1 VPLNQEPLTLAPEAR
16 SAQVARRWIA
26 SLLGRL
32 EREDLQE
39 CAGLGVSELVTNALL
54 HAEEPV
60 AVRLRGTRAHPRI
73 EVSDGSDRP
82 PELPDER
89 GHEDELATFGRGLGI
104 LARCSVAWG
113 ATIEQDGKVVWFEPD
128 TEPRDEDPPAG
139 AFLEHREA
147 PPERDE
153 EDLVPVVLRGVP
165 VAPVT
170 GLSRH
175 YRELRRELRLLSFAH
190 SDKYPLAASLT
201 DVFARFERVWP
212 ADFDPA
218 IEAAEAAGRPA
229 ADMDVKVPAPAAG
242 LFDQMRDLLA
252 MADEFCLE
260 QRLLSL
266 ARSEPQRA
274 LQEWLLGEL
283 AGQARGRAPVPWPPA
298 SGSPQSRS

>member
-26 SLLGRL
+26 SLLRRL

-60 AVRLRGTRAHPRI
+60 AVRLRGTRLHPRI
-73 EVSDGSDRP
+73 EVSDGSAHP
-82 PELPDER
+82 PEVPDER
-89 GHEDELATFGRGLGI
+89 EHELATFGRGLGI
-104 LARCSVAWG
+104 VARCSVAWG

-128 TEPRDEDPPAG
+128 TEPRAQDPPQG
-139 AFLEHREA
+139 AFLEHRET
-147 PPERDE
+147 PPEHDE
-153 EDLVPVVLRGVP
+153 EDLVPVALRGVP
-165 VAPVT
+165 VAPMA

-190 SDKYPLAASLT
+190 SDKYPLAADLT

-212 ADFDPA
+212 SDFDPA
-218 IEAAEAAGRPA
+218 IEAAEAAGRPT
-229 ADMDVKVPAPAAG
+229 ADMDVKVPAPAAA
-242 LFDQMRDLLA
+242 LFDEVRDLLA
-252 MADEFCLE
+252 TADEFCRE

-266 ARSEPQRA
+266 ARSESQRA
-274 LQEWLLGEL
+274 LQDWLLGEL
-283 AGQARGRAPVPWPPA
+283 AGQARGRAPVPWSSA
-298 SGSPQSRS
+298 SGSPQTPS